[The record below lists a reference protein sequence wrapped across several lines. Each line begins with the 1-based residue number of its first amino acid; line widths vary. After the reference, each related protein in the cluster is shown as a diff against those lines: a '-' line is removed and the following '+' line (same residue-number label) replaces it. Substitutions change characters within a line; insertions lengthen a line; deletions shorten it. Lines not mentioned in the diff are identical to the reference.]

1 MNSQADRLLGQNLG
15 NFLFQRLAEFQQV
28 CARLHPDRE
37 RDGGLAVEAKQRRWR
52 IGVAARDGCHICQW
66 EEPVVDPEIDRLQ
79 AFLRYE
85 LTVDPHADALWSL
98 LEYTRGRDGILRL
111 QRGDDGTGVEAERRD
126 FPRRKFQENLF
137 ILRAENVDLADIRD
151 GQDFCANVL
160 DAIAQLALGQAV
172 AGESVDVAEDVAEAV
187 VEAGSYDPLREVA
200 LDVRNH
206 VADARPD
213 RRDVG
218 SLRRVAQIDEDG
230 CLARNG
236 DALGIV
242 ERLQLF
248 ELLLDPVGDLARHFL
263 GRSARPLRPDHHGL
277 DGEIRIFLP
286 PQLQVCEQTG
296 RHEGDHEIPDKRA
309 MSECPVGEVER
320 FHGVESCSK
329 RTCCPCVRLWIP
341 AVTMRAPTV
350 RPPVR
355 RMPPSSSE
363 SSTLRSETVL
373 VGASMI
379 QTKVSA
385 PSLRTADAGTRRT
398 EL

>member
-126 FPRRKFQENLF
+126 FPGRKLQEDHF
-137 ILRAENVDLADIRD
+137 ILRTENVDLTDIRD
-151 GQDFCANVL
+151 GQDFCANVFNP
-160 DAIAQLALGQAV
+160 IAQLALAQTV
-172 AGESVDVAEDVAEAV
+172 AGERVDVAEHVAEPI
-187 VEAGSYDPLREVA
+187 VEEWPDDSLREIA

-206 VADARPD
+206 VADARPG
-213 RRDVG
+213 RRDVA

-230 CLARNG
+230 CLARDG

-248 ELLLDPVGDLARHFL
+248 EFLLDPVGDLARHFL
-263 GRSARPLRPDHHGL
+263 RRSARPLRPDHHGL

-286 PQLQVCEQTG
+286 PQLQVCEETR
-296 RHEGDHEIPDKRA
+296 RHEGDHEIPDERTMA
-309 MSECPVGEVER
+309 ERPVGKR
-320 FHGVESCSK
+320 KGFHSVASCSM
-329 RTCCPCVRLWIP
+329 RTCCPCLRLWIP
-341 AVTMRAPTV
+341 AVTMRAPLERT
-350 RPPVR
+350 PVTW
-355 RMPPSSSE
+355 MPLSSSE
-363 SSTLRSETVL
+363 RSTPCSETVF
-373 VGASMI
+373 VEGSMT

-385 PSLRTADAGTRRT
+385 PCLRTADAGTRSA
-398 EL
+398 EA